1 MELVR
6 YIRRSNMIVQIP
18 TFYNFRMY
26 IFKRFDNLEINQ
38 IVNRFF
44 IVLLII
50 WCFVLNV
57 MIVANQKG
65 F

>member
-1 MELVR
+1 
-6 YIRRSNMIVQIP
+6 MIVQIP

-57 MIVANQKG
+57 MIVVNQRG